1 MCSHITAILQQSS
14 NLIGINVV
22 MCLVLSCFFSY
33 IKIM

>member
-22 MCLVLSCFFSY
+22 MCLVLSFFLVT
-33 IKIM
+33 